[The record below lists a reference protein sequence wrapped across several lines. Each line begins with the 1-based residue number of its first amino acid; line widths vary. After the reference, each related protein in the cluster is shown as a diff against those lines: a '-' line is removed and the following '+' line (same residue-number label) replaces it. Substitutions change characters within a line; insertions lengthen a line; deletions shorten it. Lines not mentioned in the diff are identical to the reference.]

1 MCFKALYAFYNADIQ
16 TSVKKKK
23 KNIERQLFVAYVK
36 QEILCLALRGCCC
49 WFKVCVFLEHLNV
62 RKMEH
67 AGSIA
72 VRMNKIG
79 MDLIGLNVATLN

>member
-16 TSVKKKK
+16 TSVKKK
-23 KNIERQLFVAYVK
+23 IERQLFVAYVK

-49 WFKVCVFLEHLNV
+49 WFKVCVFLERLNA
-62 RKMEH
+62 RKTEH